1 MLEFTVS
8 GVECPW
14 WLPFV
19 TALAISTI
27 TSIGGLSGAFLLL
40 PFQMSVLGFVSPA
53 VTPTNLLFNV
63 VAIPSGVYRY
73 FREGRMVWPI
83 TWAVVIGTLPGVIG
97 GVFIR
102 VTLLPDP
109 SAFKLFVAIVLAYV
123 GFRLIQQSYRRE
135 AQVTVKH
142 GSFRVSD
149 ESFNLHRLGF
159 SFEGE
164 RYEIST
170 PGIIL
175 LSLIVGIIGGTYGI
189 GGGAI
194 IAPFLVTVFGLPVYT
209 IAGAALMG
217 TFLTS
222 IVGVLFFT
230 FVAPHVVPGTL
241 PVQPDW
247 LLGLLFGAGGAI
259 GMYLGARLQK
269 FVPARLIKLLLALL
283 IAIVV
288 VKYLLE
294 AL

>member
-1 MLEFTVS
+1 MVEFAVS
-8 GVECPW
+8 GVETHW
-14 WLPFV
+14 WLPFL
-19 TALAISTI
+19 TAMVISTL
-27 TSIGGLSGAFLLL
+27 TSVGGLSGAFLLL

-73 FREGRMVWPI
+73 IREGRMVWPI

-109 SAFKLFVAIVLAYV
+109 TAFKLFVAAVLGFV
-123 GFRLIQQSYRRE
+123 GFRLLQQVFKGELDGTGKR
-135 AQVTVKH
+135 
-142 GSFRVSD
+142 GSFRVS
-149 ESFNLHRLGF
+149 EEYFGLRRLGF
-159 SFEGE
+159 TFEGE

-170 PGIIL
+170 PAIML
-175 LSLIVGIIGGTYGI
+175 LSFVVGIIGGTYGI

-222 IVGVLFFT
+222 IVGVLFFA
-230 FVAPHVVPGTL
+230 FVAPELVAGAVP
-241 PVQPDW
+241 VRPDW
-247 LLGLLFGAGGAI
+247 LLGLLFGAGGAV
-259 GMYLGARLQK
+259 GMYLGALLQR
-269 FVPARLIKLLLALL
+269 FIPARLIKLLLALL

-288 VKYLLE
+288 LKYLLE